1 MRLSAARLG
10 HEPWRAPA
18 PQDRKQAALLGDRW
32 AFLYRAGMN
41 MVEVIAR
48 GAAQRMRD
56 LPCPF
61 CGADPPLAAKIA
73 GRFVVGCENDDC
85 AANPQVAAIDLMQA
99 WDKWNRRAP

>member
-1 MRLSAARLG
+1 
-10 HEPWRAPA
+10 
-18 PQDRKQAALLGDRW
+18 
-32 AFLYRAGMN
+32 MN

-48 GAAQRMRD
+48 GAALRMRD

-85 AANPQVAAIDLMQA
+85 AAKPQVAAIDLMQA